1 MSVNGTVS
9 MTFNANDIRTV
20 GVTTGANIPIQN
32 TTSFTYQNGSA
43 AGQANVL
50 GQFTFT
56 LSGATETF
64 DFNAGFTDSYG
75 TPIVLTGVVAF
86 QIQNLSITN
95 TLAVGGA
102 GSDPWTGILS
112 STETNTLQAGDSWQ
126 QATNKAG
133 GWAVSPTS
141 CNLLFTGTS
150 GQTFT
155 LAFLGVGT

>member
-9 MTFNANDIRTV
+9 MTFNANDVRSV
-20 GVTTGANIPIQN
+20 GLNSSANIPIQN
-32 TTSFTYQNGSA
+32 TTPFTYANGSA

-50 GQFTFT
+50 AQFTFT
-56 LSGATETF
+56 LSGTTETF
-64 DFNAGFTDSYG
+64 NFNSGFADSYG
-75 TPIVLTGVVAF
+75 TPIVLTGVMAF
-86 QIQNLSITN
+86 QVQNTSTTS
-95 TLAVGGA
+95 TLTVGGA

-112 STETNTLQAGDSWQ
+112 STGTNTMQAGDSWQ
-126 QATNKAG
+126 QATGKAG
-133 GWAVSPTS
+133 GWIVSPTS

>member
-9 MTFNANDIRTV
+9 MTFNANDLRTI
-20 GVTTGANIPIQN
+20 GLNSSANIPIN
-32 TTSFTYQNGSA
+32 STTPFTYANGSA

-56 LSGATETF
+56 LSGTTETF

-86 QIQNLSITN
+86 QIQNTSATN
-95 TLAVGGA
+95 TLVVGA
-102 GSDPWTGILS
+102 ASSNPWTGILS
-112 STETNTLQAGDSWQ
+112 TTGTNTMQAGDSWQ
-126 QATNKAG
+126 QATGKAG
-133 GWAVSPTS
+133 GWTVSPTS
-141 CNLLFTGTS
+141 CNWLFTGTS